1 MTKNDSPASKKD
13 LAKVKKNLKGEIK
26 KLDTKIDGVE
36 KRLDAK
42 IDGVERSLRAE
53 IKITAQETKED
64 LKKEMSKN
72 TSKILNTFDKFLK
85 EIVDS
90 REERI
95 VVSEK
100 LSNHEDRIEKVEKH
114 VFVG

>member
-1 MTKNDSPASKKD
+1 MVKNNSPATKDDVSAVKKD

-26 KLDTKIDGVE
+26 KLD
-36 KRLDAK
+36 AK
-42 IDGVERSLRAE
+42 IDGVERSLSAE

-114 VFVG
+114 VFAV